1 MATASGD
8 WWINTFNGAV
18 QQSVSL
24 LPSMTFAQM
33 PSPIGLAGTR
43 GFVTDSFVTAF
54 GAVINA
60 GGSTN
65 AVPVY
70 SDGTNWLVG

>member
-1 MATASGD
+1 
-8 WWINTFNGAV
+8 
-18 QQSVSL
+18 
-24 LPSMTFAQM
+24 MTFAQM

>member
-8 WWINTFNGAV
+8 WWINTFDSAV

-24 LPSMTFAQM
+24 LPPSRFIDM

-65 AVPVY
+65 AVPTY